1 MHGWQAQDPPSI
13 LNIGLAT
20 ADCVRL
26 FQGAPCRLYFAD
38 VFDEIGAPGDA
49 SPGAA
54 LPGNGAALLRSAE
67 SFFARNADAHYD
79 FLLLWDFCNYLAA
92 AELRRFGELLRRHLA
107 PGACAH
113 AFAAFNSMAEF
124 VGLRFDLRRPDE
136 LAITDICGAAPH
148 CHIRKGM
155 DNLLWPLRVNRAVL
169 LGGNRQE
176 LLLRAPRQ
184 LP

>member
-1 MHGWQAQDPPSI
+1 MHGWQARNPPSI

-38 VFDEIGAPGDA
+38 VFDELGAPGDA
-49 SPGAA
+49 V
-54 LPGNGAALLRSAE
+54 LPGNGASLLDSAE
-67 SFFARNADAHYD
+67 RFFDCNADALYD
-79 FLLLWDFCNYLAA
+79 FVLLWDFCNYLGKAD
-92 AELRRFGELLRRHLA
+92 LRRFGELLRRHLA

-113 AFAAFNSMAEF
+113 AFAAFNGMAEF

-136 LAITDICGAAPH
+136 LAITRACGPAPH
-148 CHIRKGM
+148 RHVRKGI
-155 DNLLWPLRVNRAVL
+155 DELLWPLRVSRAVL

-176 LLLRAPRQ
+176 LLLRTPRQ
-184 LP
+184 TP